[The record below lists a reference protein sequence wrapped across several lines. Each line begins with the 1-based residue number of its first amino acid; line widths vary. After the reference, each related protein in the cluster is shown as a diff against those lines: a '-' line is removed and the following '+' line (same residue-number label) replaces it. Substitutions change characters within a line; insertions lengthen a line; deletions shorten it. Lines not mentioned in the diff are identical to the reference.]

1 MPPFPDHDHRLK
13 NISSKQK
20 ENDEEKNKK
29 EQENLKR
36 RSVLRVFAAL
46 IFCEVSIA
54 VACLTGTGVVERQG
68 AKVVLALP
76 SLRLQ
81 IISCDCTFFGSFRC
95 STSHH
100 FRGLH
105 SRPLAAPAVPVYG
118 RSRQLSLFSIPG
130 CSLAVLATVA
140 FGSLAW
146 PLSLMPR
153 CRWYYF
159 MGAIGFR
166 LQF

>member
-1 MPPFPDHDHRLK
+1 M
-13 NISSKQK
+13 
-20 ENDEEKNKK
+20 
-29 EQENLKR
+29 
-36 RSVLRVFAAL
+36 FAAP

-81 IISCDCTFFGSFRC
+81 IISCDCTFLGY
-95 STSHH
+95 STSHR
-100 FRGLH
+100 FRGLN

-130 CSLAVLATVA
+130 RSLAVLATVA
-140 FGSLAW
+140 FGSFRSF
-146 PLSLMPR
+146 LSLTYTVALWQLSLFSYPVALRQLPPR
-153 CRWYYF
+153 PPFCSSHPFSFSYTATFDRF
-159 MGAIGFR
+159 C
-166 LQF
+166 